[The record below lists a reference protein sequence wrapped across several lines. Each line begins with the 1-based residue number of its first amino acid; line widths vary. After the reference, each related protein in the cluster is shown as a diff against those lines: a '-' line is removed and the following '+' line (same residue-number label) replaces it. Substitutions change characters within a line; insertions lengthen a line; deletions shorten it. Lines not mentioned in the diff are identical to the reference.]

1 MEAGKR
7 DERRRDLRV
16 EWRVN
21 ARCRLV
27 ESDDSIILGET
38 ENISAGG
45 ALIAK
50 ERAARVGEQVAVEI
64 VSSDPPVVVRRL
76 AKVVRDC
83 GKDGDGRVR
92 EAFAFEGGSAQARAQ
107 LLAALITVA
116 SRGGQRPP
124 R

>member
-1 MEAGKR
+1 
-7 DERRRDLRV
+7 V

-116 SRGGQRPP
+116 SRGGERPP